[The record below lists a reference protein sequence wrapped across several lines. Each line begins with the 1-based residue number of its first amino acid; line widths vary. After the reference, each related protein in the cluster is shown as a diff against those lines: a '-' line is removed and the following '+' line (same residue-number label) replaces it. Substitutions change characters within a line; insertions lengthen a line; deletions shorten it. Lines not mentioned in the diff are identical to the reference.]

1 MVLTVVEVL
10 VVLLEVVW
18 SGVSVEVWNLMVLS
32 GHMSIS
38 VSVVVIPSVLWSVMV
53 PVSVVVSPSVS
64 ISMLPVSVV

>member
-10 VVLLEVVW
+10 MVLLEVVW
-18 SGVSVEVWNLMVLS
+18 SSMGVEVWNFMVLS